1 MAERNIWRSVTRA
14 VADPTVPGSL
24 SARARRKRWQ
34 AFTERFPDLAE
45 LNVIDLGGTPHY
57 WRASIPRPRRV
68 TLVNIDPSLRATE
81 HWMRIVVGD
90 ASEPPVDERF
100 DLVVSNSLLEH
111 IPPERRALF
120 AQSVRK
126 LADRWWIQTPNR
138 NFPVEPHWLFP
149 GFQFLPFALRV
160 AINRYWPLGHRRD
173 KDAHRSRELVSE
185 IRLLSA
191 RDLRQLFPESEIWIE
206 RFGSLAKS
214 LVAVRRGP
222 R

>member
-1 MAERNIWRSVTRA
+1 M
-14 VADPTVPGSL
+14 D
-24 SARARRKRWQ
+24 
-34 AFTERFPDLAE
+34 RFPDLAE
-45 LNVIDLGGTPHY
+45 LDVIDLGGTPQF

-68 TLVNIDPSLRATE
+68 TLVNIDSSLTAAE
-81 HWMRIVVGD
+81 PWMRIVVGD
-90 ASEPPVDERF
+90 ATAPPVDERF
-100 DLVVSNSLLEH
+100 DLVVSNSLVEH
-111 IPPERRALF
+111 IPVERRALF

-149 GFQFLPFALRV
+149 GFQFLPLTLRI

-173 KDAHRSRELVSE
+173 RDARRSRELVSE

-191 RDLRQLFPESEIWIE
+191 RELRLLFPESEIWIE
-206 RFGSLAKS
+206 RFASLAKS
-214 LVAVRRGP
+214 LVAVHRGP